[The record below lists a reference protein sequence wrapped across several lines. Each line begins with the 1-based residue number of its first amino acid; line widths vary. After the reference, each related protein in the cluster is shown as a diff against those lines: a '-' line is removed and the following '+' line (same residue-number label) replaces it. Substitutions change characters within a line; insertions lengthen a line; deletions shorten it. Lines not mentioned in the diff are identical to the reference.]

1 MDRELQGQD
10 MVPSDTISVIAGH
23 GSSAPETPVFP
34 VCVRVHVPSMCVCT
48 RVCLCHLSLCGGVC
62 VCPAQGGRRDE
73 GDGRGGD
80 ERPEE
85 EARGVPRLTEVG
97 HRLSA

>member
-1 MDRELQGQD
+1 

-62 VCPAQGGRRDE
+62 VCVRPRADAEMKATGEEVTSDQKRRH
-73 GDGRGGD
+73 
-80 ERPEE
+80 
-85 EARGVPRLTEVG
+85 EASPG
-97 HRLSA
+97 